1 MGLASREIA
10 TYLDFHSSEQMWLTL
25 GRWALGNFA
34 AVMIALL
41 QSLEGLFTNSGEF
54 MDLQVRETLEG
65 HRQGHL
71 LIRKTYIL
79 LFCAFLCFFMLFH
92 AFSCFSVKARE
103 KYNKSNPPYFSECL
117 GIWLKK

>member
-10 TYLDFHSSEQMWLTL
+10 TYLDFHSSEQTRSTL

-34 AVMIALL
+34 TVTIALL
-41 QSLEGLFTNSGEF
+41 QLLEGPFANSGEF
-54 MDLQVRETLEG
+54 VDLRVRETLEG

-79 LFCAFLCFFMLFH
+79 LFCAFSYFFMLF
-92 AFSCFSVKARE
+92 S
-103 KYNKSNPPYFSECL
+103 KSK
-117 GIWLKK
+117 GKVQQK